1 MKISTDVGKNTVHK
15 LGWESSIKQCWGPW
29 ESNAPDF
36 KVSNFN
42 RPFLRKIPA
51 TTSFRTNTSE
61 KTNTSEQWA
70 FDLWPDSAERNNS
83 LNVCFSTDVCKKLT
97 NCIAHT
103 SSTVLA
109 VPLLI
114 LTRLAPRGGGGA
126 PRCSSPYFS
135 EYFLLLLRS
144 CPFYTLI
151 TASNRT
157 SCRAHL
163 EMIWHARMKCCKK
176 SKQSGTKKVKL
187 WRHKNFRIR
196 WGLGQWLQ
204 KFTSRSFLVA

>member
-42 RPFLRKIPA
+42 RPFLRKILA

-114 LTRLAPRGGGGA
+114 LTRLAPRGVVGHQGA
-126 PRCSSPYFS
+126 VPFTSQNISSHFS
-135 EYFLLLLRS
+135 EVVHSIHWSPPQTGLHVE
-144 CPFYTLI
+144 
-151 TASNRT
+151 RT
-157 SCRAHL
+157 SK
-163 EMIWHARMKCCKK
+163 W
-176 SKQSGTKKVKL
+176 SGTQEWSAARKASKAARKKWNCDVTKTL
-187 WRHKNFRIR
+187 ESV
-196 WGLGQWLQ
+196 GG
-204 KFTSRSFLVA
+204 